1 MAAGERGTFQGGV
14 TLMSAELAVKSAAL
28 GSNAERHLAGW
39 FAVLLVALTAYRA
52 LALAIA
58 GLPLSF
64 EEAQYWGWSRALD
77 WGYFSKPPMVAV
89 AIRAATALCG
99 DGELCVRAPA
109 YIGLALTTWFVFL
122 AVARL
127 HGPRV
132 GFAAGVT
139 FATLPIVSFTSVA
152 ITTDVPLFL
161 FWAIALYAFIRAL
174 DDDRWSWWIVTG
186 LAGGLGLQSKYTMG
200 IFAVSALAYL
210 VWQRDERA
218 RLRSAKPWIA
228 ALVAFAVF
236 APNLAW
242 NATHDFPTIR
252 HTSELSQLERALIH
266 PGHFL
271 EFMLGQLGLFGPI
284 IGLMMFV
291 AIVHAL
297 RKHSD
302 RRARLWV
309 AFTLPFLAVIGLE
322 ALLARAYL
330 NWAAPA
336 TVAATAMTIVYM
348 LERGRTRLLAWAI
361 GINIALAVVLYHV
374 VPGGQTLGLPAKL
387 DASLRLRGWPEVG
400 AQVRD
405 ILAQHPGARFVGH
418 ERIAIAEMLYY
429 ARPLSGGPL
438 VWNPERRISDQY
450 RLTADVATAGGGPFV
465 IATSDDRFEA
475 LARDFRGL
483 VRLGIARTVSCRGC
497 ERVLHLYYAEAFDR
511 YHR

>member
-1 MAAGERGTFQGGV
+1 
-14 TLMSAELAVKSAAL
+14 
-28 GSNAERHLAGW
+28 
-39 FAVLLVALTAYRA
+39 
-52 LALAIA
+52 
-58 GLPLSF
+58 
-64 EEAQYWGWSRALD
+64 
-77 WGYFSKPPMVAV
+77 
-89 AIRAATALCG
+89 
-99 DGELCVRAPA
+99 
-109 YIGLALTTWFVFL
+109 
-122 AVARL
+122 
-127 HGPRV
+127 
-132 GFAAGVT
+132 
-139 FATLPIVSFTSVA
+139 
-152 ITTDVPLFL
+152 
-161 FWAIALYAFIRAL
+161 
-174 DDDRWSWWIVTG
+174 
-186 LAGGLGLQSKYTMG
+186 
-200 IFAVSALAYL
+200 
-210 VWQRDERA
+210 
-218 RLRSAKPWIA
+218 
-228 ALVAFAVF
+228 
-236 APNLAW
+236 
-242 NATHDFPTIR
+242 
-252 HTSELSQLERALIH
+252 
-266 PGHFL
+266 
-271 EFMLGQLGLFGPI
+271 MLGQLGVLGPI
-284 IGLMMFV
+284 VGLMMFV

-297 RKHSD
+297 RKHPD

-387 DASLRLRGWPEVG
+387 DPSLRLRGWPEVG

-418 ERIAIAEMLYY
+418 ERITIAEMLYY

-483 VRLGIARTVSCRGC
+483 VRLGIAQTVSCRGC